1 MQKSSLGAV
10 DSEYGRR
17 LRAEIDQVR
26 ADPEILAEVQ
36 KYGRILPY
44 SEGDGAPSE

>member
-1 MQKSSLGAV
+1 MQKTSSRAV

-17 LRAEIDQVR
+17 LRAEIDQVK
-26 ADPEILAEVQ
+26 ANPEILAEVQ